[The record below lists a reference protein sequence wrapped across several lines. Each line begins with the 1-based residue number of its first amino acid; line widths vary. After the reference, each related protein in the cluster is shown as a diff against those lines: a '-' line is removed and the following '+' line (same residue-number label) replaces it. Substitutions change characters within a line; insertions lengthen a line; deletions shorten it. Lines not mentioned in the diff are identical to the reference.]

1 MASPSIRPSAL
12 KGPTASQFLAAAC
25 GPSCPDGVKQA
36 EVPGFGV
43 QERLNNMNDEV
54 TEEASTAATQET
66 EPTVVAAIASGDG
79 QSLREQAIRERAY
92 AMWEEEGRPDG
103 KDLDHWYRAEAEIDS
118 SGEYAK
124 DKMPDDVQQSPK
136 PAASRSRERRNTD

>member
-1 MASPSIRPSAL
+1 
-12 KGPTASQFLAAAC
+12 
-25 GPSCPDGVKQA
+25 
-36 EVPGFGV
+36 
-43 QERLNNMNDEV
+43 MNDEV

-66 EPTVVAAIASGDG
+66 EPTVVAAIASREG

-136 PAASRSRERRNTD
+136 PTASRSRERER